1 MKTIPQTFS
10 RNKIDY
16 HLIERVDDVA
26 LFKLFLEGDHVGWEV
41 SIIYHNEARTIAG
54 KQLEES
60 ESLTSETGFGG
71 DGSKSFFPE
80 EENNAIVYFI
90 KLAEAERL
98 KKLENSGSVR

>member
-1 MKTIPQTFS
+1 M
-10 RNKIDY
+10 
-16 HLIERVDDVA
+16 ERLDDVA

-71 DGSKSFFPE
+71 DGSKSFFPDE
-80 EENNAIVYFI
+80 ESRAREHLV
-90 KLAEAERL
+90 KLSEAERVKEQDNAL
-98 KKLENSGSVR
+98 RTMALNHSV